1 MARLTTKLSATIQ
14 SVLLFFLIANPFTY
28 RLTNSLLGGLLGR
41 LADPSGCPTSLGL
54 ILHSLV
60 YGVIIYAL
68 DRKSVV

>member
-68 DRKSVV
+68 MYV